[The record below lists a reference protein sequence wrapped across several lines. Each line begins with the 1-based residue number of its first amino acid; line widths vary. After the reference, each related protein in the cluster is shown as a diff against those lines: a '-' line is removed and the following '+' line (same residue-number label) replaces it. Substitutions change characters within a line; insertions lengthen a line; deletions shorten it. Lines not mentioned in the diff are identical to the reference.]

1 LTEVEIYTDGACSP
15 NPGLGGWG
23 AVLIAPSYGGY
34 RKEISGAE
42 PDTTNNRMELMGAI
56 GGLRSLTRPCHV
68 RLTTDSKYVC
78 NAFRAG
84 WLEKWQKNGWQ
95 TSARQPV
102 KNADL
107 WKELIELTK
116 KHSVQWEWVKGHSN
130 HPENEAADR
139 LAVAARESLR
149 SEESEVK

>member
-23 AVLIAPSYGGY
+23 AVLIAPEYGDY
-34 RKEISGAE
+34 RKELSGAE
-42 PDTTNNRMELMGAI
+42 PNTTNNRMELMGAI
-56 GGLRSLTRPCHV
+56 GGLSALKRPCNV

-84 WLEKWQKNGWQ
+84 WITNWQKNGWQ
-95 TSARQPV
+95 SASRQPV

-107 WKELIELTK
+107 WKELIALTTT
-116 KHSVQWEWVKGHSN
+116 HNVEWHWVKGHAD

-139 LAVAARESLR
+139 LAVAAREKLR
-149 SEESEVK
+149 TENER